1 MTLTAG
7 RGPLS
12 ADPAG
17 WFTPPL
23 ADGAVYAEPHPRRV
37 VAVQAGR
44 TVIDTEDV
52 VMVHRRG
59 HPLRY
64 AFRPDAVGDL
74 PSAPVAEAPGYVD
87 VPWDAVDTWFEE
99 GRELVHYPPNPYHRV
114 DCRPTDRGLR
124 VTVAG
129 IVLVDTTHTVV
140 VFETALAPVLYVD
153 PADVRVD
160 MLRPSATTSY
170 CNYKGWATYWSAVVG
185 DAVADDVAWSYPDP
199 LPESHSIAGFLSFD
213 PARAEVLAELPAAT
227 GGTDCGCET

>member
-17 WFTPPL
+17 WFTPAL
-23 ADGAVYAEPHPRRV
+23 ADGAVFAEPHPRRV
-37 VAVQAGR
+37 VALKAGR

-52 VMVHRRG
+52 VMVHERG

-64 AFRPDAVGDL
+64 TFRPDAVGEL
-74 PSAPVAEAPGYVD
+74 PSTPVAVAPGYVH

-124 VTVAG
+124 VSVAG
-129 IVLVDTTHTVV
+129 TVLVDTAQTVV

-153 PADVRVD
+153 PAHVRVD
-160 MLRPSATTSY
+160 LLRPSSTTSY
-170 CNYKGWATYWSAVVG
+170 CNYKGWATYWSAIIE
-185 DAVADDVAWSYPDP
+185 DTLTKDVAWSYAQP
-199 LPESHSIAGFLSFD
+199 LAESAAVAGFFSFD
-213 PARAEVLAELPAAT
+213 PTRAEVSAQLPVS
-227 GGTDCGCET
+227 CS

>member
-17 WFTPPL
+17 WFTPAL
-23 ADGAVYAEPHPRRV
+23 ADGAVFAEPHPRRV

-74 PSAPVAEAPGYVD
+74 RGTPVAEAPGYVH

-129 IVLVDTTHTVV
+129 TVLVDTTRTVV

-153 PADVRVD
+153 PAHVRVD
-160 MLRPSATTSY
+160 LLRPSATTSY
-170 CNYKGWATYWSAVVG
+170 CNYKGWATYWSAVTD
-185 DAVADDVAWSYPDP
+185 DAVTDDVAWSYPDP
-199 LPESHSIAGFLSFD
+199 LPESRAIAGFLSFD
-213 PARAEVLAELPAAT
+213 PARAEVLAELPAAAV
-227 GGTDCGCET
+227 GADCGCET